1 MILQSYITTLW
12 FRFYNFY
19 PRSFACD
26 QHRLIRM
33 IPCMPFDPLLHIGKV
48 FSNLFQMNLS

>member
-26 QHRLIRM
+26 QHRLIQM